1 MERPLPTLLL
11 VGNAE
16 HAEMHCVA
24 ETVAIL
30 VPTKQL
36 FRAEAIADIEPVLA
50 TSGAFPDL
58 VIVCQTWPDEFTRGE
73 ISHLFEMFP
82 LATVLCCFG
91 SWCESDGRNRDLWPP
106 ATRTAAA
113 ESAGL
118 IRRVWEDAAA
128 GRPPLPATAAIE
140 EVFERQHAGAIGHL
154 GRDKT
159 GSVHVSSADPAI
171 RAWLNDALVAANFQT
186 AAADAPWQA
195 AIWDA
200 PVWDERA
207 AQQLKRFHDA
217 HPDKGILVLIGS
229 MRPHQAQQAQACGG
243 DCVLPKTAPIDTIME
258 SLATLLDDAD
268 VVSAGA

>member
-1 MERPLPTLLL
+1 MDRPLPTLLL
-11 VGNAE
+11 VGNAG

-24 ETVAIL
+24 EAVATL

-36 FRAEAIADIEPVLA
+36 FRAAAIADIESVLA
-50 TSGAFPDL
+50 NSGAFPDL
-58 VIVCQTWPDEFTRGE
+58 VIVCQTWPDEFTRAE
-73 ISHLFEMFP
+73 ISHLFEKFP

-91 SWCESDGRNRDLWPP
+91 SWCDSDGRNRDLWPP

-128 GRPPLPATAAIE
+128 SRPPLPATAAIE
-140 EVFERQHAGAIGHL
+140 EVFERQHAGTIGHL

-171 RAWLNDALVAANFQT
+171 RAWLNDALIAASFQT
-186 AAADAPWQA
+186 ASADAPWQA

-200 PVWDERA
+200 PVWDDRA
-207 AQQLKRFHDA
+207 AEKLKHFHDA
-217 HPDKGILVLIGS
+217 HPDKGVLVLIGG
-229 MRPHQAQQAQACGG
+229 MRPHQAQQAEKCGG
-243 DCVLPKTAPIDTIME
+243 DCVLPKTAPIDTILE

-268 VVSAGA
+268 VVPAGA